1 MKRIVIALLAL
12 WTGIQTVSAQI
23 PELKPLR
30 DLDEELV
37 PVQKKDMWG
46 YANGRGKMIIKAV
59 FDAAEPF
66 ESLTSADGTTM
77 KVARIKAGGKWG
89 YITRE
94 NVYLFT
100 PDYDT
105 ISRFDN
111 NALVV
116 AQMGPSKMLLGVRT
130 ILSPKLQIPVL
141 TGNVLQVNLNELC
154 DFSPEGYAWASRA
167 GKWGLL
173 SKKGDWA
180 VPCEYSS
187 WYKMPGLDAFG
198 VEKGE
203 KAGIVSSTG
212 KFIVPVEYDGLGVFS
227 NNTIMVEKDGM
238 KGVLAQNGREIL
250 PAVFHEITLDDNLG
264 YVVTS
269 SGMYGRYTT
278 EGEEIYPC
286 VFSQVPDPDNIG
298 YIPLVK
304 DGTYCIYI
312 AGEGMYNVMDYDE
325 KLHQELSREEYE
337 QCEILPRWLKSYI
350 PVENNYVTMTSRLP
364 SRLEIPE
371 GFDGSADQCADIR
384 FQCGMSLADVVL
396 QDEFESIDPQVRIW
410 DGGEKVYILLHA
422 VEEFWVLYEYNAT
435 LGKTRTFS
443 IAGNMECDPQAG
455 VIAETGVW
463 GEDEPLSRF
472 IPMNFPDRAEIKLF
486 PILRYSFHSW
496 AGQPYVL
503 LGSSILG
510 VFEMMP
516 AVPGETVYAGKV
528 DYGPSGQYCEFHAHV
543 RDAAANGIAMYEL
556 IATEHVYNTPGSPD
570 ELVAKTPVVVACGYI
585 GLTRPFFTQPLFYEA
600 RDFSD
605 TGAMVRIGDDWFAKS
620 SADIAALDP
629 FIQPEQ

>member
-141 TGNVLQVNLNELC
+141 TGNVLQVNLNELS

>member
-1 MKRIVIALLAL
+1 MKRIIIALLVL

-30 DLDEELV
+30 DLDEELA
-37 PVQKKDMWG
+37 PVQKKDKWG

-212 KFIVPVEYDGLGVFS
+212 KFIVPVEYDRLGVFS

-250 PAVFHEITLDDNLG
+250 PAVFQEITLDDNLG

-325 KLHQELSREEYE
+325 KLHQELSQEEYE

-543 RDAAANGIAMYEL
+543 RDAATNGIAMYEL

>member
-1 MKRIVIALLAL
+1 MKRIIIALLAL

-23 PELKPLR
+23 PELKPLK
-30 DLDEELV
+30 DLDEELA
-37 PVQKKDMWG
+37 PVQKKDKWG

-59 FDAAEPF
+59 FEAAEPF
-66 ESLTSADGTTM
+66 ESVTSADGTTM

-100 PDYDT
+100 PDYDS

-116 AQMGPSKMLLGVRT
+116 AQMGPSKLLLGVRT
-130 ILSPKLQIPVL
+130 IQSQKLHIPVL
-141 TGNVLQVNLNELC
+141 TGNVLQVNLKELC
-154 DFSPEGYAWASRA
+154 EFSPEGYAWACRA

-173 SKKGDWA
+173 SRKGDWA
-180 VPCEYSS
+180 LPCEYSV
-187 WYKMPGLDAFG
+187 WYDIPGMDAFG
-198 VEKGE
+198 VEKGG
-203 KAGIVSSTG
+203 KAGIVSSSG
-212 KFIVPVEYDGLGVFS
+212 KSIVPVEYDSLGVFP
-227 NNTIMVEKDGM
+227 NGALWVEKSGQN
-238 KGVLAQNGREIL
+238 GVLAQDGSEIL
-250 PAVFHEITLDDNLG
+250 PCAFDDVTLDEKLG
-264 YVVTS
+264 YIVVS

-278 EGEEIYPC
+278 EGVEIYPP

-298 YIPLVK
+298 HIPLVK

-325 KLHQELSREEYE
+325 KLHQELSQEEYE

-350 PVENNYVTMTSRLP
+350 PVENSFVTMISRLP
-364 SRLEIPE
+364 APLAIPE

-384 FQCGMSLADVVL
+384 FQCGASLADVVL
-396 QDEFESIDPQVRIW
+396 QDEFESIDPQVKIW

-422 VEEFWVLYEYNAT
+422 VEEFWVLYVYDVKY
-435 LGKTRTFS
+435 GKTSTFS
-443 IAGNMECDPQAG
+443 IAGHMECDPEAG
-455 VIAETGVW
+455 IIAETGVW
-463 GEDEPLSRF
+463 GENEPLSRF
-472 IPMNFPDRAEIKLF
+472 IPMNFPERAEIKLF

-516 AVPGETVYAGKV
+516 AIPGETVYAGKV

-543 RDAAANGIAMYEL
+543 RDAAPNGIAMYEL
-556 IATEHVYNTPGSPD
+556 IATEHVYNTPGNPD

-585 GLTRPFFTQPLFYEA
+585 GLTRPYFTQPLFYEA

-629 FIQPEQ
+629 FIQPE